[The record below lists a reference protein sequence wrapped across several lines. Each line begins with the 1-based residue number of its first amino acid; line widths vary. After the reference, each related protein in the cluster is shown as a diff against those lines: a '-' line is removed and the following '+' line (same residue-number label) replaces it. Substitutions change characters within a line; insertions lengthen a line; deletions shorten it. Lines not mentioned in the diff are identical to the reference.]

1 MGLSF
6 RRSMSS
12 AGCPLTPRMSSAG
25 ITLSSV
31 LLADIA
37 RESFLL
43 ETIHFCGDRPVE
55 KPSAVAVIILGK
67 MLSLVTGGK
76 LYSVLLQKYS

>member
-1 MGLSF
+1 MG
-6 RRSMSS
+6 
-12 AGCPLTPRMSSAG
+12 SAG

-67 MLSLVTGGK
+67 MLSLVTGGTIYSFAGEIFLIQSWKSWVGKGKK
-76 LYSVLLQKYS
+76 LDR